1 MNQPG
6 FEIEEEEESKGPIWN
21 QCWALEIFDQ
31 RISADELR
39 LLLMLRARAA
49 GRNNNYVSH
58 KTLAE
63 DLNVH
68 EKTIAAR
75 VANLKK
81 HGYLKCKSRGYGKPV
96 FKIITHPDAR
106 YDEQIFYM
114 PRKKIFA
121 GDRSADLLQRLHNPD
136 IANRQQPVI
145 DNSKK
150 IHQEPTDSHGSS
162 QLTPMEVAIRLPEED
177 KEKEDKLEIDKIPE
191 CDALRTSSG
200 YSGVV
205 RDPNYTRNV
214 KLESNGD
221 LVDQDSGEVLNITSD
236 LKNSHTTVVLPT
248 PEIALREKNFDDRD
262 ARMAVIQANLA
273 GVAAETDRK
282 AKAAADRARAKREAD
297 EASGAAE
304 E

>member
-162 QLTPMEVAIRLPEED
+162 
-177 KEKEDKLEIDKIPE
+177 
-191 CDALRTSSG
+191 
-200 YSGVV
+200 
-205 RDPNYTRNV
+205 
-214 KLESNGD
+214 
-221 LVDQDSGEVLNITSD
+221 
-236 LKNSHTTVVLPT
+236 HPT
-248 PEIALREKNFDDRD
+248 PRR
-262 ARMAVIQANLA
+262 R
-273 GVAAETDRK
+273 
-282 AKAAADRARAKREAD
+282 
-297 EASGAAE
+297 
-304 E
+304 